1 MFDEAV
7 TTVVDAI
14 AMLAVA
20 TGTSIMIGWGWRI
33 GVAVAA
39 GGLMLGVLSAVVTR
53 LNSREPEL

>member
-1 MFDEAV
+1 
-7 TTVVDAI
+7 
-14 AMLAVA
+14 
-20 TGTSIMIGWGWRI
+20 MIGWGWRI